1 MWKLLQHSS
10 AEAQGS
16 PALYMKR
23 AVQQWSLKSA
33 VVVSTAAFD

>member
-1 MWKLLQHSS
+1 VEAVQHSS

-16 PALYMKR
+16 PALYVKR
-23 AVQQWSLKSA
+23 AVQQLSFKSA